1 MEDRRNIGMM
11 DARRR
16 TGFAEK
22 TKPCRF
28 ITEISVADD
37 FQCHWA
43 VQIDVERL
51 VSDPHRTATQLDWF
65 PVFAPHQFIM
75 LKAFRWLVRCRL
87 DRNVRNSL
95 PGLNPA
101 GKTLAKHADRTE
113 FHCSRKF
120 IAAA

>member
-1 MEDRRNIGMM
+1 MTNTGRG
-11 DARRR
+11 ARL
-16 TGFAEK
+16 AQK
-22 TKPCRF
+22 AKPRRF
-28 ITEISVADD
+28 ITQISLTDN